1 MLEMLQIEFY
11 KEWNRKYGEC
21 KEEKMKIAMV
31 PFGLSRKSIK
41 KGEEVMRKVLFV
53 LLFVVAALVLV
64 SGQSY
69 AVSGQCGGC
78 HTMHNSQ
85 NGTSMNYNGS
95 GTPNAVLL
103 RGDCLGCHAQNTA
116 SNGPS
121 SANSIPPQVLHTNA
135 TDLAGGNFDN
145 VVANMGRG
153 HNVAGLTSADTY
165 NTAPGGTQTQ
175 QVTCAGGNGAVNTG
189 CHGETTGAAGIS
201 SNMMTA
207 MAGSHHNNAGTNSQL
222 NVATTVANSY
232 RFLLGVKGTEDTDWQ
247 HTVSATDHNEYFS
260 DNPDAA
266 GFGISKLCA
275 RCHTNFHDTA
285 ATQSAGEWIR
295 HPTEITIGAT
305 YATNYTATYSP
316 TVPVGRTAVAAVSGT
331 VAATDTVVC
340 MSCHVAHGSPY
351 ADAIRWDY
359 ANNVTGDGVG
369 CNKCHA
375 K

>member
-1 MLEMLQIEFY
+1 MKDQHFELGLE
-11 KEWNRKYGEC
+11 
-21 KEEKMKIAMV
+21 
-31 PFGLSRKSIK
+31 RKSNT
-41 KGEEVMRKVLFV
+41 KGEEVMKKTLFV

-69 AVSGQCGGC
+69 AISGACGGC

-121 SANSIPPQVLHTNA
+121 SANSIPPQVLHTNG
-135 TDLAGGNFDN
+135 TNLAGGNFSY
-145 VVANMGRG
+145 VAGGTATTNGKG
-153 HNVAGLTSADTY
+153 HNVNGIPGMSTDTY
-165 NTAPGGTQTQ
+165 NTAPGGSQTL
-175 QVTCAGGNGAVNTG
+175 QVTCAGGNGAGVVTG
-189 CHGETTGAAGIS
+189 CHGTGTSA
-201 SNMMTA
+201 NMMTA

-222 NVATTVANSY
+222 NTATTVANSY

-247 HTVSATDHNEYFS
+247 HTSSATDHNEYFS

-275 RCHTNFHDTA
+275 SCHTNFHDSTA
-285 ATQSAGEWIR
+285 TSLGGEWIR
-295 HPTEITIGAT
+295 HPTEIGIGAT

-316 TVPVGRTAVAAVSGT
+316 TVPVGRLVVAAVSGT
-331 VAATDTVVC
+331 VASTDTVIC
-340 MSCHVAHGSPY
+340 MSCHVAHGSPF

-359 ANNVTGDGVG
+359 ANNTTGQVGVG